1 MREIW
6 KWMLVVVLM
15 LSAGTFR
22 ATGQQGTPKLP
33 EKSPEKARYGVPVE
47 VLIGRTVA
55 FPDFELRYLGQR
67 ESDSPPPIVY
77 WDYELT
83 GGDGKKVVTTA
94 SLGNIAPN
102 PFCYAGKPYYVER
115 DISTFEGK
123 DKRLWPYEIVVWKA
137 PAGSEIDCKDGYP
150 RRAQ

>member
-1 MREIW
+1 MREVW
-6 KWMLVVVLM
+6 KWMLVVVLT

-22 ATGQQGTPKLP
+22 AAGQQATPKP
-33 EKSPEKARYGVPVE
+33 PEKARYGVPVE

-137 PAGSEIDCKDGYP
+137 PANSEIECKDGYP